1 MSTSKS
7 NLTPPSISLKD
18 SQSDNLTGHFLIAMP
33 YLQDRHFYQ
42 TVTLICE
49 HNEEGLMGVTLNRP
63 SQYLMAELFKEL
75 DVSSHNKQHGMLYE
89 GGPVQPE
96 SGFILHRNT
105 DNKATN
111 FDDETQQWESTTVIN
126 SELAL
131 TSSKDIIEAI
141 AKGTGPK
148 DYHIA
153 LGYSGWSTEQFNNE
167 MKENSWLTM
176 PATADQIFNND
187 VENLWLLS
195 AQWLGINMSQLPPHS
210 GRA

>member
-105 DNKATN
+105 D
-111 FDDETQQWESTTVIN
+111 IN